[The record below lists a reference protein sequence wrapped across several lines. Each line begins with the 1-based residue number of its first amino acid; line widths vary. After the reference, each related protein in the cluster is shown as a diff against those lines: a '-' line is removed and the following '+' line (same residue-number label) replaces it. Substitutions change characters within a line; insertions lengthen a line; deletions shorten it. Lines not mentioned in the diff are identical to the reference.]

1 MPDNLSD
8 TYIFIDCEFKS
19 HMFQP
24 FINFERYTHTP
35 QTVKR
40 KQQG

>member
-19 HMFQP
+19 LTFQP
-24 FINFERYTHTP
+24 FKNLERYTHTR